1 MPRVLLVRHGE
12 STWNAEGRWQGQADP
27 ELSELGMRQAVT
39 AARSSQLR
47 DVRGLWAS
55 DLQRARASADLVA
68 GELAVA
74 VTTEPLLRERDAG
87 AWTGLT
93 TAEIHDAYPG
103 FLGSGRR
110 PAGWED
116 DATVL
121 DRALAAIVS
130 IAAHLDGG
138 DALAVSHGGVI
149 RVVERHL
156 GADPQPIPNLSGRWL
171 AVSDGAVM
179 LGERVELL
187 DPDDVEVTIPGQI

>member
-1 MPRVLLVRHGE
+1 MSRLDVADRFGRLVQWVGAADRRRDVAGLAQLLQGDHVRLV
-12 STWNAEGRWQGQADP
+12 D
-27 ELSELGMRQAVT
+27 
-39 AARSSQLR
+39 LR
-47 DVRGLWAS
+47 DEGDEA
-55 DLQRARASADLVA
+55 
-68 GELAVA
+68 
-74 VTTEPLLRERDAG
+74 LLD
-87 AWTGLT
+87 
-93 TAEIHDAYPG
+93 
-103 FLGSGRR
+103 GSGRR

-130 IAAHLDGG
+130 IAAQLDGG